1 MCWLLHHQVINPLK
15 PVEDVQYEID
25 ICVNSKS
32 IPETMNPSRLYLIFS
47 AAGLLPI
54 ALSYG
59 IAPNRILPKLLKIQ
73 PMGGDLVH
81 ILRAVMGLYLAIL
94 ALWLLGAIRG
104 GSLMRTAII
113 SEIVFMS
120 GLAAGRLLDMLLN
133 GWPSPILIVYTL
145 AELVLASL
153 GILCLFSH
161 DRNSEA
167 TVGLT

>member
-1 MCWLLHHQVINPLK
+1 
-15 PVEDVQYEID
+15 
-25 ICVNSKS
+25 
-32 IPETMNPSRLYLIFS
+32 MNQSRLYLIFS